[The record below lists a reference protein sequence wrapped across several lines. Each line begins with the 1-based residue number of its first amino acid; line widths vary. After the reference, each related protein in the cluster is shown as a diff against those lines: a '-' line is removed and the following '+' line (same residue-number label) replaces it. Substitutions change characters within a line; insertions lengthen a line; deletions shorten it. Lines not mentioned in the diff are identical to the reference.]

1 MLRNEYKEFECK
13 EVEDVIKRIC
23 VECGESHDINEM
35 SLYSDGFRCKRCS
48 IEKEFYDSLTDE
60 EFAEIFGREEDYVE
74 EEFPYKDIYE
84 W

>member
-1 MLRNEYKEFECK
+1 MIEIEYKEVEC
-13 EVEDVIKRIC
+13 VAKRTC
-23 VECGESHDINEM
+23 VECGEDHDINQM

-48 IEKEFYDSLTDE
+48 IEKDFYDSLTDE
-60 EFAEIFGREEDYVE
+60 EFAEIFGGEENYVE